1 MILFLDF
8 DGVLHPDPPTQQL
21 PLWWRAALLSE
32 WLNMH
37 PQVDVVISSTWRV
50 GRTLDMLR
58 DLLPSALARR
68 VVGATGQIHEALYA
82 RQLECEAW
90 MRSNRPTW
98 RSWAA
103 LDDRAWNF
111 RLFEKPF
118 VLCDRRTGLTSDDL
132 SQLDLLARD

>member
-21 PLWWRAALLSE
+21 PLWCRAALLSE
-32 WLNMH
+32 WLNVH
-37 PQVDVVISSTWRV
+37 AHVDVVISSTWRI
-50 GRTLDMLR
+50 GRPLDMLR
-58 DLLPSALARR
+58 DALPVALSQR
-68 VVGATGQIHEALYA
+68 VVGVAEQVHEALYA

-90 MRSNRPTW
+90 VRSNRPTW

-111 RLFEKPF
+111 RPLEKRL

-132 SQLDLLARD
+132 SQLHLLARD